1 MSKHTKGPWIAE
13 FTVPEEGW
21 NGFYIL
27 TKDERLYI
35 ADAAGYQDM
44 PERAANARLI
54 AAAPDLL
61 EACENALTCIEAM
74 ADRIDEDCG
83 ARGCMCTMPGN
94 IPHSQ
99 TYRDG
104 EIAMLRAA
112 IAKAR
117 GEVTP

>member
-54 AAAPDLL
+54 AAAPDMFELL
-61 EACENALTCIEAM
+61 LDIVADYHAGDMDVQSVAHEAKRL
-74 ADRIDEDCG
+74 
-83 ARGCMCTMPGN
+83 
-94 IPHSQ
+94 
-99 TYRDG
+99 
-104 EIAMLRAA
+104 
-112 IAKAR
+112 IAKVR

>member
-61 EACENALTCIEAM
+61 EAAEAALNLLETKSAYWLLPPTS
-74 ADRIDEDCG
+74 DCW
-83 ARGCMCTMPGN
+83 RN
-94 IPHSQ
+94 Q
-99 TYRDG
+99 
-104 EIAMLRAA
+104 LRAA

>member
-1 MSKHTKGPWIAE
+1 MSEHTKGPW
-13 FTVPEEGW
+13 
-21 NGFYIL
+21 FYSRQRSSIGC
-27 TKDERLYI
+27 
-35 ADAAGYQDM
+35 AAGWIVGPHWHDHKSDGEFGDQDSDGM
-44 PERAANARLI
+44 LI

-112 IAKAR
+112 IAKVR